1 MDTKAK
7 RTKVRVVRKRMIA
20 AVLVVILVVLV
31 AVQQTYE
38 MCNRIVR
45 HADMMEFE

>member
-1 MDTKAK
+1 
-7 RTKVRVVRKRMIA
+7 MIA
-20 AVLVVILVVLV
+20 AVLVVVLVVLV

-45 HADMMEFE
+45 RADMMEFE

>member
-1 MDTKAK
+1 
-7 RTKVRVVRKRMIA
+7 MIA
-20 AVLVVILVVLV
+20 AVLVVVVLVIV

-38 MCNRIVR
+38 MCARIVR

>member
-1 MDTKAK
+1 
-7 RTKVRVVRKRMIA
+7 MIA
-20 AVLVVILVVLV
+20 AILVVVVFVLV

-38 MCNRIVR
+38 MCTRIVR